1 MERLLLAALALC
13 FGAAGAE
20 AQSPRPFSTYR
31 QWHGETRLHAR
42 LEYAAGAVRVSAARP
57 TELYRMD
64 LLYDGERYEP
74 VSDFDASTT
83 AVALGLRPAGQGGL
97 RVVSRNQLRQTAAVT
112 FSPRSDLSLDVTLG
126 AADADLELGGLRL
139 TDLDL
144 QAGASR
150 ATVRFSEPNAARCRA
165 ASLRAGAA
173 ELTVL
178 GLGNS
183 RCERIAFEG
192 GVGRVTLDFAGTWA
206 SSSRVEV
213 KMALGEVMLRLPRQ
227 VGVRITPDR
236 FLASFDPQGLL
247 RRGTSYVSP
256 GYDQAARHLD
266 IDVTTAL
273 GNVGVEWE
281 DAAPR

>member
-1 MERLLLAALALC
+1 MRQLLLATLALSV
-13 FGAAGAE
+13 GAANAH
-20 AQSPRPFSTYR
+20 AQSVRPFSTYR
-31 QWHGETRLHAR
+31 QWHGETRLLAR
-42 LEYAAGAVRVSAARP
+42 LEYAAGSLRVTAARAA
-57 TELYRMD
+57 ELYRMD
-64 LLYDGERYEP
+64 ALYDEERFEP

-83 AVALGLRPAGQGGL
+83 AVSLGVRAEGGGGL
-97 RVVSRNQLRQTAAVT
+97 RVGSKGQLRQTAAVT
-112 FSPRSDLSLDVTLG
+112 FSPRSDLSLAVTLG

-150 ATVRFSEPNAARCRA
+150 ATVRFAKPNAARCRM

-183 RCERIAFEG
+183 RCHRIAFEG
-192 GVGRVTLDFAGTWA
+192 GVGRVTLDFSGTWT
-206 SSSRVEV
+206 SDSRVSV
-213 KMALGEVMLRLPRQ
+213 KMALGEVTLRLPRA

-236 FLASFDPQGLL
+236 ILSSFDPAGLVRQGS
-247 RRGTSYVSP
+247 SYISP

-266 IDVTTAL
+266 IDLTTAM
-273 GNVGVEWE
+273 GNVGVVWE
-281 DAAPR
+281 EDGER